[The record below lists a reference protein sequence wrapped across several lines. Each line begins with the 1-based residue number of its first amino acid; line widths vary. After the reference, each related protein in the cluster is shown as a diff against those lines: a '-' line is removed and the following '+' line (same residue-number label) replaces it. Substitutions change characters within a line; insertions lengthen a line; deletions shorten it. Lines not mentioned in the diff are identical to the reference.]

1 MHQGER
7 RIGGPQLIGAAGGA
21 VTTPGYSKRPQAAK
35 LGLKPGQRVHLHQ
48 LPRGWALADPPDGLA
63 GPGPD
68 GQADVIVAF
77 FTEAGDIAAQIGELG
92 RLIHPAGA
100 LWVAW
105 PRRAAGHRS
114 DITENF
120 IRDQALPIGLVDV
133 KVAAIDNDWS
143 GLRLVWRVE
152 NR

>member
-7 RIGGPQLIGAAGGA
+7 RIRGRQLIGAAGGA
-21 VTTPGYSKRPQAAK
+21 VTTPGYSGRPQAAK
-35 LGLKPGQRVHLHQ
+35 LGLKPGQRVSLHQ
-48 LPRGWALADPPDGLA
+48 PPRGWALADPPDGLA
-63 GPGPD
+63 GPGQD

-77 FTEAGDIAAQIGELG
+77 FTEADDIAAQIGELG
-92 RLIHPAGA
+92 RLIYPAGA